1 MSVISNSSA
10 AMNEVAPIVEGFYDP
25 ATFTIT
31 YLVYDQAGG
40 HAAIIDPVLDYDP
53 KSARTSTGNAQLL
66 VDRVHELG
74 LSVDWILE
82 THAHADHLS
91 AAAWLKEQLGGQI
104 GIGHGID
111 RVQKIFKPIFG
122 MENDFHT
129 DGRQFDHLF
138 VDHEEW
144 GIGRLSAQVLAVPG
158 HTPADVAYLIGDA
171 LFLGDTLFMPDV
183 GTARCDF
190 PGGSAAALYDSVQR
204 LYRLPDQTRT
214 FACHDYPPANRPDAV
229 WEASL
234 GEHKQRNIHL
244 NAGTTKDE
252 FIKMRETRDATLA
265 MPVLIMPS
273 IQINVRA
280 GHLPPAEADGRQYL
294 KLPLNTL

>member
-1 MSVISNSSA
+1 M
-10 AMNEVAPIVEGFYDP
+10 MPIHDLIKPQVEAFFDP
-25 ATFTIT
+25 ATNTIS
-31 YLVYDQAGG
+31 YLVYDEAGG

-53 KSARTSTGNAQLL
+53 KAARTSTDSAAKI
-66 VDRVHELG
+66 VARVRELG
-74 LSVDWILE
+74 VQIDWILE

-91 AAAWLKEQLGGQI
+91 AAAWLKDAVGGQI

-122 MENDFHT
+122 MEEAFQT

-138 VDHEEW
+138 ADDEEW
-144 GIGRLSAQVLAVPG
+144 GIGRLSAKVLAVPG

-190 PGGSAAALYDSVQR
+190 PGGSAANLYDSVQR
-204 LYRLPDQTRT
+204 LYQLPDETRA
-214 FACHDYPPANRPDAV
+214 FACHDYPPPDRPVAV
-229 WEASL
+229 WEATL
-234 GEHKQRNIHL
+234 GEHKQHNIHL
-244 NAGTTKDE
+244 NSRVTKAE
-252 FIKMRETRDATLA
+252 FIKMREARDATLA